1 MNRDTQAVTF
11 SRIAGYLRMFIYSLC
26 VFSYFAG
33 ALFLILKLV
42 GIEVSNDM
50 LLIAVGMICSGLLI
64 QFVLQEVILFFL
76 HKVGKTVFTPTQLKI
91 GKKTYNLNQVDI
103 YYYKPRL
110 IGGAFDWYYLG
121 YMKMDTHDDVFI
133 HGALTGVEVGIFTKR
148 EVKKIIEK
156 TGIAIHII

>member
-11 SRIAGYLRMFIYSLC
+11 SRIAGNLRFLFAAIYLLC
-26 VFSYFAG
+26 YFMG

-42 GIEVSNDM
+42 GFEVSNDM

-76 HKVGKTVFTPTQLKI
+76 HKAGKTVFTPNQLKV
-91 GKKTYNLNQVDI
+91 GKKTYDLNQVDV
-103 YYYKPRL
+103 YYYKPPFD
-110 IGGAFDWYYLG
+110 GGMVRFPQIG
-121 YMKMDTHDDVFI
+121 YMKMDTYDDVFV

-156 TGIAIHII
+156 TGAEIHIL